1 MGSGLSSTTQETIKK
16 LPKKVVFKF
25 ELEQSVNISMFQTD
39 ENHHWATDS
48 IPSTKESITQSY
60 KENSEYVY
68 ITVSQPINV

>member
-1 MGSGLSSTTQETIKK
+1 M
-16 LPKKVVFKF
+16 VFKF
-25 ELEQSVNISMFQTD
+25 ELEQSVNISMFQT
-39 ENHHWATDS
+39 EGNHHGVSDS